1 MLKLYQHNPDYLL
14 MALHIQMSEEAEQEY
29 KRAKLRGML
38 SSFGASA
45 ALCLAFGLTLTFT
58 VIYFAQDPPA
68 EFLAYVPPAEDLP
81 PRAVPTTPQLSSK
94 AATPSNSVAPSVI
107 VSTGAAPVAMAQI
120 DIPMEDSADDGLSID
135 IGIGLDTGLGDDL
148 GDAGGGMGSS
158 QPAGSAL
165 EGTLYDLKQ
174 SKGGAPTKIAPGGKV
189 NTQELYSIVG
199 GYLKNWSQ
207 SALARFYKSPAK
219 LYASNFFVPVAK
231 ASLAPEAF
239 QCVQKVKPAAW
250 LVVYRG
256 KVKSPVTAK
265 MRFVGTGDDFIGVRF
280 DGKMVL
286 EAGYRTPSGYS
297 KGDMSK
303 VNISGEA
310 ALAQHK
316 KRISDGDDK
325 IHKGYEFLKYPG
337 IETWNKEIGGLTA
350 GTPVNV
356 KEGVSYPIEI
366 AIAEEGGLFGYVLM
380 WENLSD
386 NPVVKGGKV
395 TGGKKF
401 YLFRTNFS
409 EPDRAEL
416 QKLIGKHSSGGEMQW
431 PEFES
436 DSPIWVAVP

>member
-1 MLKLYQHNPDYLL
+1 
-14 MALHIQMSEEAEQEY
+14 MALHIQMSEEAEKEY
-29 KRAKLRGML
+29 KRAKLRGMI
-38 SSFGASA
+38 SSFGASS
-45 ALCLAFGLTLTFT
+45 ALCLSFALTLTFT

-148 GDAGGGMGSS
+148 GEAGSGMGSS

-174 SKGGAPTKIAPGGKV
+174 SKGGAPTRIAPGGKV
-189 NTQELYSIVG
+189 NIEELYSTVG

-219 LYASNFFVPVAK
+219 LYASNFFLPMAH
-231 ASLAPEAF
+231 ASLAPDAF
-239 QCVQKVKPAAW
+239 QCAQKVKPAAW

-256 KVKSPVTAK
+256 KVKSPVTATI
-265 MRFVGTGDDFIGVRF
+265 RFVGTGDDFLGVRF
-280 DGKMVL
+280 DGKVVL
-286 EAGYRTPSGYS
+286 EGGYRLPSAYK
-297 KGDMSK
+297 KGDMSRVYLSGGDHAK
-303 VNISGEA
+303 HKARIKSGEDKA
-310 ALAQHK
+310 HK
-316 KRISDGDDK
+316 A
-325 IHKGYEFLKYPG
+325 YEFINYPG
-337 IETWNKEIGGLTA
+337 IDTWNKEIGGLTA
-350 GTPVNV
+350 GNPIKV

-366 AIAEEGGLFGYVLM
+366 AITEEGGKFGYVLM
-380 WENLSD
+380 WENMTD
-386 NPVVKGGKV
+386 NPVVKNGKV

-401 YLFRTNFS
+401 YVFRTNFS
-409 EPDRAEL
+409 EPDKGEL
-416 QKLIGKHSSGGEMQW
+416 TKLMGKHAVKENGQVKIEW
-431 PEFES
+431 PAFES

>member
-1 MLKLYQHNPDYLL
+1 
-14 MALHIQMSEEAEQEY
+14 MALHIQMSEEAEKAY

-38 SSFGASA
+38 SSFGAASA
-45 ALCLAFGLTLTFT
+45 LSLAFGLTLTFT
-58 VIYFAQDPPA
+58 VIYFATDPPA

-120 DIPMEDSADDGLSID
+120 DIPMDDSDDTGISID
-135 IGIGLDTGLGDDL
+135 VGIGLDTGLGDDL

-165 EGTLYDLKQ
+165 VGSLYDLK
-174 SKGGAPTKIAPGGKV
+174 KTRGGAPTKTAEEKGGKV
-189 NTQELYSIVG
+189 TVNKNELYRVVS

-207 SALARFYKSPAK
+207 SALSRYYKAPAQ
-219 LYASNFFVPVAK
+219 LHASNFFVPMAK

-239 QCVQKVKPAAW
+239 NCAKQVKPAAW
-250 LVVYRG
+250 LAVYRG
-256 KVKSPVTAK
+256 KVKSPLTGTI
-265 MRFVGTGDDFIGVRF
+265 RFVGTGDDFIGVRF
-280 DGKMVL
+280 DGKMAL
-286 EAGYRTPSGYS
+286 EAGYRIPSAYATN
-297 KGDMSK
+297 DLSK
-303 VNISGEA
+303 VHVSLGDHARYKKEIQEGKDRT
-310 ALAQHK
+310 HK
-316 KRISDGDDK
+316 D
-325 IHKGYEFLKYPG
+325 YEFINYPG
-337 IETWNKEIGGLTA
+337 IDTWNKEIGGLTA
-350 GTPVNV
+350 GAQFRV

-366 AIAEEGGLFGYVLM
+366 AFAEEGGLFGFVLM
-380 WENLSD
+380 WED
-386 NPVVKGGKV
+386 MTGNPVVKNGKV

-409 EPDRAEL
+409 EPNREDL
-416 QKLIGKHSSGGEMQW
+416 QKLIGKHKAGDKMEW

>member
-1 MLKLYQHNPDYLL
+1 
-14 MALHIQMSEEAEQEY
+14 MALHVQMSEEAEKAY

-38 SSFGASA
+38 SSFGAASA
-45 ALCLAFGLTLTFT
+45 LSLAFGLTLTFT
-58 VIYFAQDPPA
+58 VIYFATDPPA

-120 DIPMEDSADDGLSID
+120 DIPMDDSEDTGISID
-135 IGIGLDTGLGDDL
+135 VGIGLDTGLGDDL

-165 EGTLYDLKQ
+165 VGALYDLK
-174 SKGGAPTKIAPGGKV
+174 KTRGGAPTKTADSSGKV
-189 NTQELYSIVG
+189 NKNELYRVVS

-207 SALARFYKSPAK
+207 SALSRYYKSPTQ
-219 LYASNFFVPVAK
+219 LHASNFFLPMAY
-231 ASLAPEAF
+231 ASLAPDAF
-239 QCVQKVKPAAW
+239 QCAKQVKPAAW
-250 LVVYRG
+250 LAVYRG
-256 KVKSPVTAK
+256 KVKCPLTSTI
-265 MRFVGTGDDFIGVRF
+265 RFVGTGDDFIGVRF

-286 EAGYRTPSGYS
+286 EAGYRIPSAYETNNL
-297 KGDMSK
+297 KN
-303 VNISGEA
+303 VHVSGPD
-310 ALAQHK
+310 LARYKTAIKEGKDRAHK
-316 KRISDGDDK
+316 D
-325 IHKGYEFLKYPG
+325 YEFINYPG
-337 IETWNKEIGGLTA
+337 IKTWNDEIGGLTA
-350 GTPVNV
+350 GTPIRV

-366 AIAEEGGLFGYVLM
+366 AFAEEGGKFGFVLM
-380 WENLSD
+380 WED
-386 NPVVKGGKV
+386 MGGNPVVKNGKV

-409 EPDRAEL
+409 EPNREDL
-416 QKLIGKHSSGGEMQW
+416 KKLIGKHAAGKDMEW

>member
-1 MLKLYQHNPDYLL
+1 
-14 MALHIQMSEEAEQEY
+14 MALHIQMSEEAEKEY
-29 KRAKLRGML
+29 KRLKLRGML
-38 SSFGASA
+38 SSFGAA
-45 ALCLAFGLTLTFT
+45 TALSLAFGLTLTFT
-58 VIYFAQDPPA
+58 VIYFATDTPA

-120 DIPMEDSADDGLSID
+120 DIPMDDSEDDGLSID

-189 NTQELYSIVG
+189 DINELYSTVG

-207 SALARFYKSPAK
+207 SALGRFYKSPAK
-219 LYASNFFVPVAK
+219 LYASNFFLPMAQ
-231 ASLAPEAF
+231 ASLAPDAF
-239 QCVQKVKPAAW
+239 QCAQKVKPAAW

-256 KVKSPVTAK
+256 KVKSPITGT

-280 DGKMVL
+280 DGKVVL
-286 EAGYRTPSGYS
+286 EGGYRLPSGYS

-303 VNISGEA
+303 VYISGH
-310 ALAQHK
+310 QDGHK
-316 KRISDGDDK
+316 RYKERIKSGEDK
-325 IHKGYEFLKYPG
+325 VHKNYEFIQYPG
-337 IETWNKEIGGLTA
+337 INTWNQEVGGLTA
-350 GTPVNV
+350 GNPIKV

-366 AIAEEGGLFGYVLM
+366 AITEEGGKFGYVLM

-386 NPVVKGGKV
+386 NPVTKNGKV
-395 TGGKKF
+395 VGNKKF

-409 EPDRAEL
+409 APSKEEL
-416 QKLIGKHSSGGEMQW
+416 FKLMGKHKAGDDMEW
-431 PEFES
+431 PEFDG

>member
-1 MLKLYQHNPDYLL
+1 
-14 MALHIQMSEEAEQEY
+14 MALHIQMSEEAEREY
-29 KRAKLRGML
+29 KRTKLRGML
-38 SSFGASA
+38 SSFGAASA
-45 ALCLAFGLTLTFT
+45 LSLGFALTLTFT
-58 VIYFAQDPPA
+58 VIYFATDPPA

-94 AATPSNSVAPSVI
+94 AATPTNSVAPSVI

-120 DIPMEDSADDGLSID
+120 DIPMDDSEDDGLSID
-135 IGIGLDTGLGDDL
+135 VGIGLDTGLGEDL

-174 SKGGAPTKIAPGGKV
+174 SKGGAPTKVAPGGKV
-189 NTQELYSIVG
+189 NKEELYSTVA

-239 QCVQKVKPAAW
+239 QCVQQVKPAAW

-256 KVKSPVTAK
+256 KVKSPITGTI
-265 MRFVGTGDDFIGVRF
+265 RFAGLGDDYLGVRF
-280 DGKMVL
+280 GGKIVL
-286 EAGYRTPSGYS
+286 EGGYRLPSAYT
-297 KGDMSK
+297 KGDLSK
-303 VNISGEA
+303 VHISGGDHAKYKARIKSGEDKA
-310 ALAQHK
+310 HK
-316 KRISDGDDK
+316 D
-325 IHKGYEFLKYPG
+325 YEFVQYPG
-337 IETWNKEIGGLTA
+337 ITIWNQEIGGLTV
-350 GTPVNV
+350 GSPVQV
-356 KEGVSYPIEI
+356 KEGTTYPIEI
-366 AIAEEGGLFGYVLM
+366 AITEEGGMFGYVLM
-380 WENLSD
+380 WENVTA
-386 NPVVKGGKV
+386 NPVVKNGKV
-395 TGGKKF
+395 SGGKKF

-409 EPDRAEL
+409 EPNREEL
-416 QKLIGKHSSGGEMQW
+416 QKLIGKHSGGGQMQW